1 MFGLNT
7 TADEPNND
15 QHVEM
20 NHEREAST
28 RASCELSVPLA
39 FRSLSCNPSA
49 TFFFFITSP
58 SHLSSCRLSS
68 QQHAVQSL
76 SLPLSLSL
84 SLSGGCMLCVCAWDG
99 RQAWPIYQTLLSPP
113 PSSSCSFAPS
123 LSNHR
128 WLAVHLYASL
138 SLRCVWYVRWLHSS
152 VRLIFPLVLFFPTEW
167 WGGVGG
173 GRGGGGPFF
182 VAICIREAVSRDAT
196 HTNTLDPC
204 YPHSDARWVRP
215 LKIERQTETSVDN
228 KDTNIPGDRQE
239 TERWTSG
246 CLHDVCI
253 QVAHTGREKAA
264 ARYK

>member
-1 MFGLNT
+1 MDRGENITSLVNAIIRLQVLHGWNSSGSEWT
-7 TADEPNND
+7 LICDSSNCSVNNLMYYVRSQHYCRWTQQCSTCRDEPWAVSIN
-15 QHVEM
+15 
-20 NHEREAST
+20 T
-28 RASCELSVPLA
+28 CLCELNVPLA

-76 SLPLSLSL
+76 SLSLSL
-84 SLSGGCMLCVCAWDG
+84 WGLHAVCMCLGW
-99 RQAWPIYQTLLSPP
+99 QTGLTHLPNAFIPP

-173 GRGGGGPFF
+173 GGGGGVPSSSPFAF
-182 VAICIREAVSRDAT
+182 ERLFHGMPHTLIHSIPAIPT
-196 HTNTLDPC
+196 QTLGGC
-204 YPHSDARWVRP
+204 
-215 LKIERQTETSVDN
+215 DN
-228 KDTNIPGDRQE
+228 
-239 TERWTSG
+239 
-246 CLHDVCI
+246 
-253 QVAHTGREKAA
+253 
-264 ARYK
+264 